1 MNNYQSM
8 HKTYKNGIFTG
19 NTVRTNKFNAK
30 TTRNFI
36 LVNDMKIKLN
46 KISNTEQQ
54 INSKKYK
61 DYDGVSDDEISD
73 YDE

>member
-1 MNNYQSM
+1 M

-19 NTVRTNKFNAK
+19 NTVRANRFNAK

-46 KISNTEQQ
+46 KISNTEPQ
-54 INSKKYK
+54 IYSKKSPLLHFPNSCVIYQ
-61 DYDGVSDDEISD
+61 
-73 YDE
+73 

>member
-1 MNNYQSM
+1 M

-19 NTVRTNKFNAK
+19 NTVRTNRFNAK

-36 LVNDMKIKLN
+36 FVNDMKIKLN
-46 KISNTEQQ
+46 KISNNEPQ

-61 DYDGVSDDEISD
+61 DYDGFSDDE
-73 YDE
+73 

>member
-1 MNNYQSM
+1 M

-19 NTVRTNKFNAK
+19 NTVRANRFNAK

-36 LVNDMKIKLN
+36 LINDMKIKLN
-46 KISNTEQQ
+46 KISNTEPQ
-54 INSKKYK
+54 IYSRKYK
-61 DYDGVSDDEISD
+61 DYDNDFSDDEISD

>member
-1 MNNYQSM
+1 M

-19 NTVRTNKFNAK
+19 NTVRANRFNAK

-36 LVNDMKIKLN
+36 FVNDMKIKLN

-54 INSKKYK
+54 IYSRKYK
-61 DYDGVSDDEISD
+61 NYEHDFSDNEITDYDD
-73 YDE
+73 